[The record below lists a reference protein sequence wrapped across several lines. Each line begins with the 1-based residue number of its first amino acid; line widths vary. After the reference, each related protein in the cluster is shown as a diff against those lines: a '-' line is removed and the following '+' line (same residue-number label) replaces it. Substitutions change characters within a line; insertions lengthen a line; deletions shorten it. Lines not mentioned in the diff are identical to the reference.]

1 MSYEV
6 RRRAPQ
12 ELAPLRALEKQWCET
27 FASFGMRSSF
37 DNDCFVAWDGA
48 GTVLLAAR
56 EEYDADDTVAQLI
69 FHEFCHWLVEG
80 RAAYSQFDWGLS
92 NEDDRHLANEHA
104 ALRLQALFND
114 RFALREWLYPTT
126 PHLEAYRRLGSEP
139 LTDPMEPALDA
150 ESQRLARRAL
160 QELEAWPEWPK
171 VEALLASSARAL
183 GL

>member
-6 RRRAPQ
+6 RRRQPQ
-12 ELAPLRALEKQWCET
+12 ELAPICALERQWCEE
-27 FASFGMRSSF
+27 FASFGMRCSF

-48 GTVLLAAR
+48 GSVLLAAR

-80 RAAYSQFDWGLS
+80 RSAYGRFDWGLS

-104 ALRLQALFND
+104 ALRLQAFFND
-114 RFALREWLYPTT
+114 RFGLREWLYPTT
-126 PHLEAYRRLGSEP
+126 VHLEAYRRLGAKP

-150 ESQRLARRAL
+150 ESQRLAAKAL
-160 QELEAWPEWPK
+160 SALHEWTEWPK